1 MGSKKIKEIGRQ
13 IRLIR
18 KINKITQEQL
28 AEMIDVS
35 VPYISKIENG
45 KTTASADIIV
55 RLTQALHTS
64 ADTILCLEKEDGK
77 TNYADVFSKLIKHC
91 TAEEANQIL
100 EIIRIIIK
108 IIENKY
114 D

>member
-1 MGSKKIKEIGRQ
+1 MSSEKIKVIGR
-13 IRLIR
+13 RMRRIR
-18 KINKITQEQL
+18 KVNRITQEKL
-28 AEMIDVS
+28 AQMIDVS

-64 ADTILCLEKEDGK
+64 ADAILCLEKEDSN
-77 TNYADVFSKLIKHC
+77 TNYADIFSKLIKQC
-91 TAEEANQIL
+91 SAEEADQIL
-100 EIIRIIIK
+100 EIIRIITK
-108 IIENKY
+108 IMENKY

>member
-1 MGSKKIKEIGRQ
+1 MSSEKIKEIGRR
-13 IRLIR
+13 IRRIR
-18 KINKITQEQL
+18 KVNKITQEQL

-64 ADTILCLEKEDGK
+64 ADAILCLEKEDSN
-77 TNYADVFSKLIKHC
+77 TNYADIFSRLIKQC
-91 TAEEANQIL
+91 TEEEANQIL
-100 EIIRIIIK
+100 EILRIIIK